1 MPPNTLFI
9 VNANRMKSQTK
20 MFSLYLLAFMT
31 FKMRN
36 CTSIFLIF
44 VLVFLSSCASTVKI
58 TSVVE
63 KNKEGDFLLKWEVS
77 PDQEGHIDIYSAM
90 SDSALS
96 NFVPVKTSQITDQ
109 FAIFSPTGAGIREYF
124 FLKTGNATSGII
136 ANRIIEM
143 NNIKNFRDIG
153 GYFTINNEQIRWG
166 RIYRSGD
173 LSSANIFDK
182 ERIKRLGIKTVVDFR
197 SRENAQLYPN
207 KLGNDIRIISLPMSM
222 GMDTVNQKI
231 EKGNFS
237 RSDAIKYIQD
247 MYVGIVEDY
256 KQEFAELFDILID
269 ESNYPILLSGA
280 LGKDRV
286 GLASYFILYSLGVP
300 DYTLEEE
307 YMLSNNTI
315 DITKVVE
322 NAEGYPEYIQE
333 ALTAVLTVNQA
344 YLNYTLDH
352 LREKY
357 GSIDN
362 FLQKELRVTNGKK
375 NILRKILL
383 YNP

>member
-269 ESNYPILLSGA
+269 ENNYPILLSGA

-362 FLQKELRVTNGKK
+362 YLQKELRVTNGKK

>member
-1 MPPNTLFI
+1 
-9 VNANRMKSQTK
+9 
-20 MFSLYLLAFMT
+20 MFSLYLLVFIT
-31 FKMRN
+31 YKMRN
-36 CTSIFLIF
+36 CTKIYLIF
-44 VLVFLSSCASTVKI
+44 IIFFLSSCASTVKI

-77 PDQEGHIDIYSAM
+77 PDQEGQIDIYSAM

-109 FAIFSPTGAGIREYF
+109 FAIFNPTGAGIREYF
-124 FLKTGNATSGII
+124 FLKTGNTTSGII

-143 NNIKNFRDIG
+143 DNIKNFRDIG

-197 SRENAQLYPN
+197 SRENAQLHPN
-207 KLGNDIRIISLPMSM
+207 RLGNDIRIISLPMSM

-362 FLQKELRVTNGKK
+362 YLQKELRVTNGKK

>member
-322 NAEGYPEYIQE
+322 NAEGYTEYIQE

-362 FLQKELRVTNGKK
+362 YLQKELRVTNGKK

>member
-362 FLQKELRVTNGKK
+362 YLQKELRVTNGKK